1 MRPAK
6 AIAAIIV
13 VGLLTAQASPA
24 LAKVYNVVF
33 AGKPVPVDCPESP
46 EGHNLT
52 WVNQNC
58 TAVRMA
64 PAGTTTLGVKSRT
77 LHEMSKKTSN

>member
-1 MRPAK
+1 MRPTNI
-6 AIAAIIV
+6 IAAIV
-13 VGLLTAQASPA
+13 VAGSVVTTAGPA

-33 AGKPVPVDCPESP
+33 AGTVVPVDCPESP
-46 EGHNLT
+46 LGHTMT

-64 PAGTTTLGVKSRT
+64 PTGTATLDANKSDQ
-77 LHEMSKKTSN
+77 LEMTKTKTK